1 MNPPLRLLALLAGL
15 AALPAAAS
23 AAAPLTLDEALAAAA
38 QGNADLA
45 LARTVRDAAAVDQ
58 YQSWSGVLP
67 RLDLQGGAGR
77 RFLSGQQS
85 VNVVPLLVRD
95 AGGAVTGI
103 DFAQQ
108 LVSTPATDFADYQ
121 LGLSLRWTFFDGMA
135 TWNRIDGTRAAAR
148 AAERSLDES
157 TLTTA
162 FEVTRRFY
170 EVVKQER
177 ILQVREETA
186 ARSEELVRRADALYG
201 AGRGTKGDT
210 FSARVN
216 LANDRAAVEAQRSQ
230 VVRARADLAVGLGR
244 DADPELS
251 VVPPAGLSG
260 PGLPALDD
268 PPPHDV
274 LWTRAQASR
283 PLLAARQGSL
293 QAAGLEVSRARGAF
307 WPILGAEGLYQR
319 QSTALAGN
327 AGLIGDPSRQYTALA
342 RLTLTWN
349 LFQGRETLAAEQR
362 ARVQAVRAQV
372 DLAQAGQQVSSEVA
386 RGRAQ
391 VVALAR
397 SARLAQDA
405 LGAAEEGLKLAR
417 ERLDAGAAS
426 QLEVR
431 DAALKLAE
439 AKLALVSAV
448 VDHAVARADLNRAL
462 GGTL

>member
-1 MNPPLRLLALLAGL
+1 MVRMNPPLALLFLL

-45 LARTVRDAAAVDQ
+45 VARTVRDAAAVDQ

-67 RLDLQGGAGR
+67 RLDLQGGFGHR
-77 RFLSGQQS
+77 WIGSQKS
-85 VNVVPLLVRD
+85 VQAVPNP
-95 AGGAVTGI
+95 ATGAV
-103 DFAQQ
+103 DFVVAPSAAQ
-108 LVSTPATDFADYQ
+108 DFADYQ
-121 LGLSLRWTFFDGMA
+121 GTLTLRWTLFDGLSS
-135 TWNRIDGTRAAAR
+135 WNRIASTRAATM

-186 ARSEELVRRADALYG
+186 VRSEELVRRADALYA

-230 VVRARADLAVGLGR
+230 VVRARADLATGLGR
-244 DADPELS
+244 DADPELG
-251 VVPPAGLSG
+251 VVPPATLAG
-260 PGLPALDD
+260 PGLPLLDE

-274 LWTRAQASR
+274 LWTRARASR
-283 PLLAARQGSL
+283 PLLASRQGSL

-307 WPILGAEGLYQR
+307 WPILGAEGAVVR
-319 QSTALAGN
+319 QATDLG
-327 AGLIGDPSRQYTALA
+327 GDFGFFGPASRQNVATA
-342 RLTLTWN
+342 RLTLSWN

-362 ARVQAVRAQV
+362 ARVQAVRARV
-372 DLAQAGQQVSSEVA
+372 DLSQAEQLVSSEVA